1 MKYTHSQQRA
11 SERYYIE
18 DFNPGLALKEILAD
32 RCIQTEED
40 FDRYSRTFLIKYF
53 NKYVVLVTDFN
64 IKYVK
69 TCLPFKNTYFE
80 YLNMLLEKL
89 NTCAKIAA

>member
-18 DFNPGLALKEILAD
+18 DFNPHKALIEIIED
-32 RCIQTEED
+32 RCVQIKED
-40 FDRYSRTFLIKYF
+40 FERYSRTFLIKYF
-53 NKYVVLVTDFN
+53 NKYIVLVTDYNVNF
-64 IKYVK
+64 VK
-69 TCLPFKNTYFE
+69 TCLPFNDNFE
-80 YLNMLLEKL
+80 YLNLLLEKL